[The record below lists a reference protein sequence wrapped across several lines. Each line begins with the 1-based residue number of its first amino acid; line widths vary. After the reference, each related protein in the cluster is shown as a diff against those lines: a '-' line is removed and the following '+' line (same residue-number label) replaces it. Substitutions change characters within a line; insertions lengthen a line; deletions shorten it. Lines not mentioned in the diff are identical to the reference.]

1 MSVKRQK
8 ANIYTGLLLVL
19 VFALIIFDLSAG
31 SEFINI
37 KSIFSYLYR
46 TITNQTTTIST
57 NLILLDNFRF
67 PRVLTAIMAGIAL
80 SLSGLMMQTAFKNP
94 LAGPYVLGISGG
106 AGLGVAIVVMSSSF
120 ISSYF
125 LVSSWAMIL
134 SAWIGAGFVLL
145 IIFYAS
151 LKVKDIMTLLVFGI
165 LLGAAI
171 SAIIGILQYFSEAS
185 QLKTFV
191 LWTFG
196 NLEAVTKDQLFVL
209 FISIL
214 VGIILSILLIKPLN
228 GMLLGEEYAK
238 TMGINIKITRILIF
252 LATGLLTGTITAFCG
267 PIGFV
272 GIAVPHLVRVLYKT
286 NDHKILIPATILFG
300 SIIMLISDIISQVP
314 GTDFKMPINSITALF
329 GIPII
334 IWLIVRNRR
343 ISL

>member
-1 MSVKRQK
+1 MSIIRQK
-8 ANIYTGLLLVL
+8 SKIYTSILLVL
-19 VFALIIFDLSAG
+19 VFFLITFDLSAG
-31 SEFINI
+31 SEFINV
-37 KSIFSYLYR
+37 KSIFSYFYK
-46 TITNQTTTIST
+46 IISSETTTIST
-57 NLILLDNFRF
+57 HFILLDNFRL
-67 PRVLTAIMAGIAL
+67 PRVVTAVLAGIAL

-106 AGLGVAIVVMSSSF
+106 AGLGVAIVIMSSSF
-120 ISSYF
+120 VSSYF
-125 LVSSWAMIL
+125 LVSSWSMIL
-134 SAWIGAGFVLL
+134 SAWIGAGLVLL
-145 IIFYAS
+145 VIFYAS

-185 QLKTFV
+185 QLKTYV

-196 NLEAVTKDQLFVL
+196 NLEAVTKNQLPVL
-209 FISIL
+209 LVSIL
-214 VGIILSILLIKPLN
+214 VGIALSFLLIKSLN

-238 TMGINIKITRILIF
+238 TMGINIKLTRVLIF
-252 LATGLLTGTITAFCG
+252 TATGLLTGTITAFCG

-272 GIAVPHLVRVLYKT
+272 GIAVPHLVRIIYKT

-334 IWLIVRNRR
+334 IWLIVRNRK

>member
-1 MSVKRQK
+1 MSIIRQK
-8 ANIYTGLLLVL
+8 SKIYTSILLVL
-19 VFALIIFDLSAG
+19 VFSLIIFDLSAG
-31 SEFINI
+31 SEFINV
-37 KSIFSYLYR
+37 KSIFSYFYK
-46 TITNQTTTIST
+46 TISSETTTIST
-57 NLILLDNFRF
+57 HFILLDNFRL
-67 PRVLTAIMAGIAL
+67 PRVATAVLAGIAL

-106 AGLGVAIVVMSSSF
+106 AGLGVAIIIMSSSF
-120 ISSYF
+120 VSSYF
-125 LVSSWAMIL
+125 LVSSWSMIV
-134 SAWIGAGFVLL
+134 SAWIGAGLVLL
-145 IIFYAS
+145 VIFYAS

-185 QLKTFV
+185 QLKTYV

-196 NLEAVTKDQLFVL
+196 NLEAVTKNQIPILFV
-209 FISIL
+209 SIL
-214 VGIILSILLIKPLN
+214 VGIVLSFLLIKSLN

-238 TMGINIKITRILIF
+238 TMGINIKLTRILIF
-252 LATGLLTGTITAFCG
+252 TATGLLTGTITAFCG

-272 GIAVPHLVRVLYKT
+272 GIAVPHLVRIIYKT

-334 IWLIVRNRR
+334 IWLIVRNRK

>member
-31 SEFINI
+31 SEFINV
-37 KSIFSYLYR
+37 KSIFTYLYR
-46 TITNQTTTIST
+46 IITNENTTIST
-57 NLILLDNFRF
+57 NLILLDSFRF
-67 PRVLTAIMAGIAL
+67 PRALTAIMAGIAL

-125 LVSSWAMIL
+125 LVSSWVMIL

-191 LWTFG
+191 MWTFG

-214 VGIILSILLIKPLN
+214 VGVILSILLIKPLN

-272 GIAVPHLVRVLYKT
+272 GIAVPHLVRILYKT

-334 IWLIVRNRR
+334 IWLIVRNRK